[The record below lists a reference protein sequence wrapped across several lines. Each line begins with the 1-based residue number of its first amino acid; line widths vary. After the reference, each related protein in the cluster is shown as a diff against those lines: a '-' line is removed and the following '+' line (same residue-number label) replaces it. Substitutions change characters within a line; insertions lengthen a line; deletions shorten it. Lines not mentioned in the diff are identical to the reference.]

1 MSYVQFRVLVPEI
14 SLILTSPKAHYH
26 FKLIEQYPYQ
36 QLKVLKTCL
45 LASVKGCDGTRDLL
59 VYESSATD

>member
-36 QLKVLKTCL
+36 QLKVLSL
-45 LASVKGCDGTRDLL
+45 LASVKGCDGTPDLL